1 MANEPKKQIGTD
13 PNRPG
18 QPRQNPSGGSN
29 QPGRQENPG
38 NRRSDEWS
46 DKGTRPSN
54 PNDPSRRPDDDDD
67 MDESE
72 NPA

>member
-1 MANEPKKQIGTD
+1 MANEPKRPTD

-18 QPRQNPSGGSN
+18 QHPSGGSSS
-29 QPGRQENPG
+29 QPGQQNPG
-38 NRRSDEWS
+38 SRRSDEWS
-46 DKGTRPSN
+46 DKGGTSPSN
-54 PNDPSRRPDDDDD
+54 PNDPSRRNDDDVED